1 MFFAPDTPKGRS
13 PGGRQMNRHTIRE
26 VETIR
31 DSAGSRAGVEREP
44 QTRGRFYTL
53 QPSTG
58 GVAIA
63 SQSIE
68 GLITCWAVLF
78 PREPRIC
85 KSALQTQC
93 SNPSASR
100 FYRGCSVRQHT
111 IADAGAALR
120 AIKCSK
126 NGDGKRVFVA
136 SRGLHEHAY
145 PECIFKGQRTR
156 PLNENGLCLAVTCVG
171 DPAQPRNTGAP
182 PTPATVVTMADVNA
196 HVATQKRSRESD
208 TRDRTRTTIS
218 SAKRGGLS
226 GHNRSGQSDVVSV
239 PGVHIDQNWRRA

>member
-1 MFFAPDTPKGRS
+1 
-13 PGGRQMNRHTIRE
+13 MNRHTIRE
-26 VETIR
+26 VEKFR

-44 QTRGRFYTL
+44 QTRDRFYTL
-53 QPSTG
+53 QLSTG

-68 GLITCWAVLF
+68 GLITCWAALF

-93 SNPSASR
+93 SSPSASR

-111 IADAGAALR
+111 IPDAGAALR
-120 AIKCSK
+120 AIKYSK
-126 NGDGKRVFVA
+126 DGDGKRVFVA

-145 PECIFKGQRTR
+145 PDCIFKGQRNR

-171 DPAQPRNTGAP
+171 DPAQPRN
-182 PTPATVVTMADVNA
+182 TPATVVTMADVNA

-218 SAKRGGLS
+218 SAASTNKTKRGGLS
-226 GHNRSGQSDVVSV
+226 GDNRSGQSDVVSV